1 VIVDGVLRPL
11 ADKAVMD
18 RMIEG
23 FRAPTYKQGIDQML
37 TAMRGPSL
45 SAEAMERIK
54 ASSAN
59 TPQYVVVGAMEG
71 MADPAIWGDDKINVP
86 VLAIMARNPFYPP
99 NIEEISRGLAP
110 NLDFRMWEGVGHFVM
125 MDKPK
130 EFNEAVIG
138 FLEKN
143 NLLSK

>member
-1 VIVDGVLRPL
+1 
-11 ADKAVMD
+11 
-18 RMIEG
+18 
-23 FRAPTYKQGIDQML
+23 ML

-45 SAEAMERIK
+45 SAEAMERIT
-54 ASSAN
+54 ASSSN
-59 TPQYVVVGAMEG
+59 TPQYVVVSAMEG
-71 MADPAIWGDDKINVP
+71 MADQAIWGDDKINVP

-99 NIEEISRGLAP
+99 NIEEISRGLVP

-143 NLLSK
+143 KLLGK

>member
-1 VIVDGVLRPL
+1 
-11 ADKAVMD
+11 
-18 RMIEG
+18 
-23 FRAPTYKQGIDQML
+23 
-37 TAMRGPSL
+37 
-45 SAEAMERIK
+45 
-54 ASSAN
+54 
-59 TPQYVVVGAMEG
+59 MEG

-110 NLDFRMWEGVGHFVM
+110 NMDFRMWEGVGHFVM

-143 NLLSK
+143 DLLRK